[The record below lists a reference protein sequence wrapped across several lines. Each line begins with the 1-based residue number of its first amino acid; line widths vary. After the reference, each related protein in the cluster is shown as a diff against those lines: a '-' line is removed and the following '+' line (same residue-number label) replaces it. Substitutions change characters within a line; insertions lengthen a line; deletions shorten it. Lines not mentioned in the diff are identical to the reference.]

1 MKTHE
6 RALRV
11 VMVVENN
18 AYPDDVRVRSE
29 AETLAQAGHNIT
41 VIAPRDPG
49 QPWCETVG
57 DVRVFRFPRP
67 PSGRG
72 VLGYA
77 SEFGYATL
85 VATCLV
91 MWRWLRDGLDVVHVH
106 NPPDTLFLA
115 GLLPKLAR
123 KPLIYD
129 HHDLSPELY
138 LAKYPAPNPW
148 IHKVL
153 LGLERWSCRCASWV
167 IAVNGSYRQ
176 NDIQRNHIAP
186 ERIEVIRNGPDLR
199 RIQPQAPAADPCARG
214 SPVIGFVG
222 RMARQDGAEHLLR
235 ALHELDRLGIRNW
248 FCVMVGPAED
258 AAGLH
263 ALSDQLGL
271 RQRIRFTGY
280 LPPERW
286 LPLLSAA
293 DICAA
298 PEPSNPL
305 NDKSTSIKIMEYMA
319 LGKPLVAYDLA
330 EHRVSAG
337 EAALYARCND
347 PQDFARQLVRLI
359 ESPELR
365 ATLGAIGQ
373 QRVREALAWEYSARR
388 LVKLYKRVEQGPKR
402 SVKAARSQP

>member
-1 MKTHE
+1 MKTQQ
-6 RALRV
+6 RALRII
-11 VMVVENN
+11 MVVENN

-29 AETLAQAGHNIT
+29 AETLAQAGHSVT
-41 VIAPRDPG
+41 VISPRDPG
-49 QPWCETVG
+49 QPWRAAING
-57 DVRVFRFPRP
+57 VRVVRFPHP

-85 VATCLV
+85 AAACLV
-91 MWRWLRDGLDVVHVH
+91 LWCWLRDGLDAVHIH

-115 GLLPKLAR
+115 GLLPKLAG

-138 LAKYPAPNPW
+138 LAKYPAPSRR
-148 IHKVL
+148 IHKAL

-167 IAVNGSYRQ
+167 ITVNGSYRQ
-176 NDIQRNHIAP
+176 NDIQRNHVAP
-186 ERIEVIRNGPDLR
+186 ERVEIIRNGPDLR
-199 RIQPQAPAADPCARG
+199 HIQPQAPTAELRARDG
-214 SPVIGFVG
+214 AVIGYVG
-222 RMARQDGAEHLLR
+222 KMARQDGAEHLLR
-235 ALHELDRLGIRNW
+235 ALHELDQLGIEGW
-248 FCVMVGPAED
+248 FCVVVGPADD
-258 AAGLH
+258 AAGLR
-263 ALSDQLGL
+263 ALSDRLGL
-271 RQRIRFTGY
+271 SERVRFTGY

-337 EAALYARCND
+337 EAALYARRND
-347 PQDFARQLVRLI
+347 PQDFARQLARLI
-359 ESPELR
+359 ETPELR
-365 ATLGAIGQ
+365 ATLGAVGRR
-373 QRVREALAWEYSARR
+373 RVQDMLAWEYSAER
-388 LVKLYKRVEQGPKR
+388 LVKLYERVGHGAVRGAE
-402 SVKAARSQP
+402 AARSRP